1 MNNHTY
7 ETPAP
12 HGGTAF
18 IPANRAEDQDY
29 FTADQLTEISDYYK
43 ANGYVVVRG
52 LISEALCDQCVQS
65 FAKEVKPYD
74 VLYHLLTDKSY
85 FTSNG
90 IMLRDYNYGIDKYL
104 YNH

>member
-1 MNNHTY
+1 MKYTNGEKTII
-7 ETPAP
+7 
-12 HGGTAF
+12 G
-18 IPANRAEDQDY
+18 ANLNLVIQ
-29 FTADQLTEISDYYK
+29 FKEI
-43 ANGYVVVRG
+43 
-52 LISEALCDQCVQS
+52 
-65 FAKEVKPYD
+65 KEVKPYD